1 MAPSSTSSH
10 SISFRVVASS
20 FLHDG
25 VGMEILITFL
35 MAMIVYQVIIP
46 IPNLTVYIN
55 GVG

>member
-10 SISFRVVASS
+10 SISFGVVASS